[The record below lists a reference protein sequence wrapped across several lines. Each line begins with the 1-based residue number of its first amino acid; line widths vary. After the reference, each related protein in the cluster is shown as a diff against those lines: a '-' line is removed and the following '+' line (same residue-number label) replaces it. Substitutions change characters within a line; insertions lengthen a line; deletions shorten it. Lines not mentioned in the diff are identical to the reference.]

1 MTTADKLFTSV
12 LPLENGDALTEPL
25 SERLTREEF
34 ERRYSAMPHLKK
46 AELIEGVVHMPS
58 PVRVRKHGKPHSNII
73 TWLGTYKAP

>member
-1 MTTADKLFTSV
+1 MTTADKLFASV
-12 LPLENGDALTEPL
+12 LPLENGDH
-25 SERLTREEF
+25 LTRDEF

-46 AELIEGVVHMPS
+46 AELIEGVVHMLS